1 MRCSKKHRNRF
12 ASQNKEAILSSP
24 EFGFC
29 FAKQGGNPL
38 LTESSDFAS
47 QNKEAILSSLRV
59 RILLRKTRRIRDK
72 MIDFYGL
79 FSVDAAYVFTGMAAV
94 TLISLII
101 AIISICKTSSMKK
114 KYKEFMGGSDGT
126 SIEELIKGNLE
137 DVNQIKKLSNKNENN
152 IKDIY
157 EKLEYTFQK
166 IGVVK
171 YDAFHEM
178 GGKLSFA
185 LCMLDKLNNGYLV
198 NVMHSNNGCFAYVK
212 EIVDGQ
218 SYIELGEEAQK
229 ALDAAVAGRTGDA
242 ILGKKVNEML
252 ENSGKNK

>member
-1 MRCSKKHRNRF
+1 
-12 ASQNKEAILSSP
+12 
-24 EFGFC
+24 
-29 FAKQGGNPL
+29 
-38 LTESSDFAS
+38 
-47 QNKEAILSSLRV
+47 
-59 RILLRKTRRIRDK
+59 

-137 DVNQIKKLSNKNENN
+137 DVNQIKKLSIENENN

-178 GGKLSFA
+178 GGELSFA
-185 LCMLDKLNNGYLV
+185 ITMLDENNTGWILNI
-198 NVMHSNNGCFAYVK
+198 MHSRQGCYAYVK
-212 EIVDGQ
+212 DIVK
-218 SYIELGEEAQK
+218 GESTIQLAEEERESLEK
-229 ALDAAVAGRTGDA
+229 A
-242 ILGKKVNEML
+242 IFQEK
-252 ENSGKNK
+252 

>member
-1 MRCSKKHRNRF
+1 
-12 ASQNKEAILSSP
+12 
-24 EFGFC
+24 
-29 FAKQGGNPL
+29 
-38 LTESSDFAS
+38 
-47 QNKEAILSSLRV
+47 
-59 RILLRKTRRIRDK
+59 

-137 DVNQIKKLSNKNENN
+137 DVNQIKKLSIKNENN

-178 GGKLSFA
+178 GGELSFA
-185 LCMLDKLNNGYLV
+185 ITMLDENNTGWILNI
-198 NVMHSNNGCFAYVK
+198 MHSRQGCYAYVK
-212 EIVDGQ
+212 DIVK
-218 SYIELGEEAQK
+218 GESTIQLAEEERESLEK
-229 ALDAAVAGRTGDA
+229 A
-242 ILGKKVNEML
+242 IFQEK
-252 ENSGKNK
+252 

>member
-1 MRCSKKHRNRF
+1 
-12 ASQNKEAILSSP
+12 
-24 EFGFC
+24 
-29 FAKQGGNPL
+29 
-38 LTESSDFAS
+38 
-47 QNKEAILSSLRV
+47 
-59 RILLRKTRRIRDK
+59 

-126 SIEELIKGNLE
+126 SIEELIKSNLE
-137 DVNQIKKLSNKNENN
+137 DVNQIKELSVKNENN

-157 EKLEYTFQK
+157 EKMEYTFQK

-185 LCMLDKLNNGYLV
+185 LCMLDKQNNGYLV
-198 NVMHSNNGCFAYVK
+198 NVMHSNNGCFAMLKRLLMVSLILNLAKRNKKLLMKQLQEEPATQYLAK
-212 EIVDGQ
+212 RLMKCLKIVEKISKMVHNIKG
-218 SYIELGEEAQK
+218 YKLVCG
-229 ALDAAVAGRTGDA
+229 
-242 ILGKKVNEML
+242 
-252 ENSGKNK
+252 